1 MMKEL
6 YRLKRVC
13 IKKRGCG
20 SMHISASRWWPVDVT
35 PSVCVC
41 VCACV
46 CVHVCVCVVCVYII
60 IIIIWKNVYMF
71 FCVLS

>member
-41 VCACV
+41 VRVCVCMCV
-46 CVHVCVCVVCVYII
+46 CVLCVCI
-60 IIIIWKNVYMF
+60 
-71 FCVLS
+71 